1 MVGIYVSRE
10 QDLIIRDYFRRE
22 PEVKLALDFPQVFFS
37 ELGFA
42 MYPRLASKESQTQQ
56 FSCLYVPSYGIT
68 VVSYSENL

>member
-37 ELGFA
+37 EPGIHYVSQAGFKRKA
-42 MYPRLASKESQTQQ
+42 NSAILLPLLPKLWDY
-56 FSCLYVPSYGIT
+56 SCEL
-68 VVSYSENL
+68 L